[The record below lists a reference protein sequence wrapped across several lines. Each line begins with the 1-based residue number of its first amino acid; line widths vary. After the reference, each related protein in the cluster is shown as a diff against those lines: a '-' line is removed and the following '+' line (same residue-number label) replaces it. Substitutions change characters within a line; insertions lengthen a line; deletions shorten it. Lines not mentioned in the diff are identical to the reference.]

1 MKLQIGERIKALRLA
16 SDLTQEELAVRAGLS
31 KGFISQLENDQTSI
45 QIDSLA
51 DILEGLGLS
60 LAEFF
65 SETDAPRVVFKPS
78 DAKDVEGQGASGF
91 ELLIPSSTNNLMD
104 PIKVTLKSGEA
115 LDPSDPHPGEQFGY
129 VLKGT
134 VWLTLDGATYKVPS
148 RHCFYFPSDRQHQIG
163 NSGRGEAVFL
173 WVVSPP
179 QM

>member
-31 KGFISQLENDQTSI
+31 KGFISQLENEQTSI

-51 DILEGLGLS
+51 DILEGLGVT

-65 SETDAPRVVFKPS
+65 SQADPQKVVFKPT
-78 DAKDVEGQGASGF
+78 DAKAVDGMGASRF
-91 ELLIPSSTNNLMD
+91 ELLVPSSTNNVMD
-104 PIKVTLKSGEA
+104 PILVTLQPGEK
-115 LDPSDPHPGEQFGY
+115 LEERDPHPGEQFGY

-134 VWLTLDGATYKVPS
+134 VLLTLDRKSFRVPA
-148 RHCFYFPSDRQHQIG
+148 RHCFYFESDRRHQLG
-163 NSGRGEAVFL
+163 NGGKGETTFL